1 MKSGAVHPL
10 LTKILSLLLYFH
22 LTDCIKTAF
31 MAVAEG
37 NSARSL

>member
-37 NSARSL
+37 NSAR